1 MSPRIRN
8 SFHVI
13 TLGDCQF
20 EIWALDA
27 KEATYFA
34 RSRKWAPTKSHV
46 GIRRILRTIAGEQW
60 PVVIEE
66 AGYFTAAREKT
77 ARARQPP
84 APPDPEL
91 QELVRLFHIA
101 RVVTND
107 QGEQDRL
114 GALLILAAQRL
125 ERSLGIPK

>member
-13 TLGDCQF
+13 TLGDRQF
-20 EIWALDA
+20 EVWALDA

-46 GIRRILRTIAGEQW
+46 GIRRILRTIAGGQW

-66 AGYFTAAREKT
+66 AGYFTAAREKA

-91 QELVRLFHIA
+91 VQLVKLFHTA
-101 RVVTND
+101 RVAND
-107 QGEQDRL
+107 HQALDTVGALILQAADRL
-114 GALLILAAQRL
+114 TRSRL
-125 ERSLGIPK
+125 